1 MDVLLLTNGDDFE
14 SALPTLNS
22 FAQSIRHA
30 PLTDL
35 TDGYYVGSDVAI
47 IDARTDLAAA
57 RRACRRLT
65 ANAPGVAVVA
75 VVAPADFVAVDVDWH
90 FDDVM
95 LPAAG
100 SAELQARL
108 RLAITRRRSSL
119 EGTLKFGDLTLH
131 PASYTGSLAGKELN
145 LTLTEFKLLTFLVQ
159 HAGRAFSRT
168 RLMHEVWGYDA
179 NGRVRTVDVHVRRL
193 RAKLGPEYES
203 MVDTVR
209 GVGYMALTPPQ
220 PEWIISEST
229 PSPVWTPTGLDRP
242 VALKIF
248 RRRIFRRD
256 YAKTGSARL
265 RASASIP
272 C

>member
-1 MDVLLLTNGDDFE
+1 MDVLLVTNEDDFE

-22 FAQSIRHA
+22 FTESIRQA

-35 TDGYYVGSDVAI
+35 SDGYHHDGADVAI
-47 IDARTDLAAA
+47 IDGRTDLAAA

-90 FDDVM
+90 FDDVL

-100 SAELQARL
+100 AAELQARL
-108 RLAITRRRSSL
+108 RLATTRRRSAL
-119 EGTLKFGDLTLH
+119 DGTLKFGDLILH
-131 PASYTGSLAGKELN
+131 PASYTASLAAKDLG
-145 LTLTEFKLLTFLVQ
+145 LTLTEFKLLNFLVQ

-168 RLMHEVWGYDA
+168 RLMHEVWGYDC

-193 RAKLGPEYES
+193 RAKLGAEYES

-209 GVGYMALTPPQ
+209 GVGYMAVTPPQ
-220 PEWIISEST
+220 PQWIVGEATLSPAWTST
-229 PSPVWTPTGLDRP
+229 TARAEDS
-242 VALKIF
+242 VA
-248 RRRIFRRD
+248 R
-256 YAKTGSARL
+256 
-265 RASASIP
+265 
-272 C
+272 